1 MTYSKLTKVYATNAD
16 GSTKSAGYSNVEK
29 VYIVNADELG
39 GGEIEDGSIT
49 TAKLADGAVTSVKI
63 APSAVGEYRIADGA
77 VSTAKLASDAKAPF
91 AGTADTANSVAW
103 ANVNNKPET
112 FAPEAHTHA
121 ISEVSGL
128 QSELDEKID
137 KSEIDAVDPIAD
149 PTTATVEEVANKVNE
164 ILAALKS

>member
-1 MTYSKLTKVYATNAD
+1 VTYSKLTKVYATNAD
-16 GSTKSAGYSNVEK
+16 GSTKPAGYSNVEN
-29 VYIVNADELG
+29 VYIVNADEL

-49 TAKLADGAVTSVKI
+49 TAKMADGAVT
-63 APSAVGEYRIADGA
+63 
-77 VSTAKLASDAKAPF
+77 TAKLASDAKAPF

-103 ANVNNKPET
+103 TNVSNKPET

-128 QSELDEKID
+128 QSELDGKIN
-137 KSEIDAVDPIAD
+137 KSAIGAVDPIAD
-149 PTTATVEEVANKVNE
+149 PTAATVEDVANKVNE

>member
-16 GSTKSAGYSNVEK
+16 GSTKPIGYSNVEK

-39 GGEIEDGSIT
+39 REIEDGSIT
-49 TAKLADGAVTSVKI
+49 TNKL
-63 APSAVGEYRIADGA
+63 ADGA

-103 ANVNNKPET
+103 ANVSNKPET

-128 QSELDEKID
+128 QSELDGKIN
-137 KSEIDAVDPIAD
+137 KSSIGAVDPIAD
-149 PTTATVEEVANKVNE
+149 PTAATVEDVANKVNE